1 MLLSE
6 ALALETTL
14 PNRPPLPSNSDAL
27 SSGAALELT
36 EVTKTYRLSGEDVHA
51 LRSVSVRLE
60 PGTFTAVMGPSGSG
74 KSTFLHC
81 ASGLDT
87 PTSGRVMIG
96 GQDLSGYSERRLTLF
111 RRDHVGF
118 IFQAYLLIPTLTVED
133 NITLPL
139 RLSGRPVDK
148 KWALEVVQQVGMAD
162 QLHRRPSELSG
173 GQQQRVAIARA
184 LIARPNLLMADEP
197 TGALDSTTGTQVLEL
212 LAVVSSRLGQTV
224 VMVTHDAR
232 AAAYADEVLFL
243 ADGQLVDRLTGASVQ
258 DIAARMARLGERRS

>member
-1 MLLSE
+1 
-6 ALALETTL
+6 
-14 PNRPPLPSNSDAL
+14 
-27 SSGAALELT
+27 
-36 EVTKTYRLSGEDVHA
+36 
-51 LRSVSVRLE
+51 
-60 PGTFTAVMGPSGSG
+60 
-74 KSTFLHC
+74 
-81 ASGLDT
+81 
-87 PTSGRVMIG
+87 
-96 GQDLSGYSERRLTLF
+96 
-111 RRDHVGF
+111 VGF

-197 TGALDSTTGTQVLEL
+197 TGALDSATGTQVLEL

-243 ADGQLVDRLTGASVQ
+243 ADGQLVDRLAGASVQ